1 MHMAIIWKLAFE
13 HQISIKTDHFYLIVL
28 IPYRDK
34 IITSYVVANNSNSY
48 LVYFDRFIYL
58 LLLLFFWNS

>member
-13 HQISIKTDHFYLIVL
+13 HQISVKTDHFYLIVL

-34 IITSYVVANNSNSY
+34 IITSYVAANNSNSY
-48 LVYFDRFIYL
+48 LVYFDRFFI
-58 LLLLFFWNS
+58 FFWNS